1 MNQQFTPEIQWY
13 FNGFWASGGFG
24 GVISDLEAEDMIN
37 HKGFSGTMKK
47 NPN

>member
-13 FNGFWASGGFG
+13 FNGFWASGCFG